1 MDVADCHRA
10 RELCLERLP
19 HLDPHKVR
27 PSLWSVTLIQR
38 VTMLCNDGLL
48 P

>member
-19 HLDPHKVR
+19 HLDPQKVR
-27 PSLWSVTLIQR
+27 KSWWSVALTPR
-38 VTMLCNDGLL
+38 K
-48 P
+48 